1 MLQLLS
7 AATVPLGTLML
18 FSRLFRRR
26 APAGAEPPLA
36 EWEEQVGRRAAAQV
50 RHRLRDLDGAEPAQ
64 AADVLGEALRRLT
77 ASQRTRV
84 RAAASELS
92 MTWRR
97 PHEPA
102 DQ

>member
-1 MLQLLS
+1 VLQPLI
-7 AATVPLGTLML
+7 AAIVPLGTLVL

-26 APAGAEPPLA
+26 APAGPEPPLA
-36 EWEEQVGRRAAAQV
+36 EWEEQGARRAAARV
-50 RHRLRDLDGAEPAQ
+50 RHRLRDLEGAEPAQ

-97 PHEPA
+97 PDEPA
-102 DQ
+102 DR